1 MTTAIANTLNNIEEF
16 LPQTKQDSTQ
26 NFGVDKN
33 LNFKKVLDSKI
44 EENPQLTLGDF
55 KKTFTNNS
63 EALNNFKKI
72 LKKATN
78 EANVESSL
86 DLTLAKDIT
95 EIISELKENLETTNE
110 YTETEDE
117 ILENSEEVLLEASQ
131 EEAPL
136 FYEQIISITNSYT
149 NKETELSQSLI
160 ESNIEIEENNNF
172 LEETVELI
180 DSIENLADETV
191 AKSTLSDELAEKIE
205 SVLDE
210 EALKELNIES
220 IEAEIDSSEGEA
232 FLQQQAPEE
241 YGIKAMVNQE
251 LEVFDLKL
259 EQVSSIQS
267 NNNSV
272 QPKAS
277 EINPARI
284 LEQIS
289 KQMENLQNSSKVNLV
304 LNPESLGKVNIQLL
318 TTKEGLTAQFTVAT
332 QEARDLIMKGLDGL
346 KDTLL
351 SQGINI
357 DNVSVKLND
366 IQKSEYSQDWTEQ
379 EGSRGGNKGQGQSN
393 REEKQKGLFEQMM
406 AQTNQ
411 KEENGNV

>member
-1 MTTAIANTLNNIEEF
+1 
-16 LPQTKQDSTQ
+16 
-26 NFGVDKN
+26 
-33 LNFKKVLDSKI
+33 
-44 EENPQLTLGDF
+44 
-55 KKTFTNNS
+55 
-63 EALNNFKKI
+63 
-72 LKKATN
+72 
-78 EANVESSL
+78 
-86 DLTLAKDIT
+86 
-95 EIISELKENLETTNE
+95 
-110 YTETEDE
+110 
-117 ILENSEEVLLEASQ
+117 
-131 EEAPL
+131 
-136 FYEQIISITNSYT
+136 
-149 NKETELSQSLI
+149 
-160 ESNIEIEENNNF
+160 
-172 LEETVELI
+172 
-180 DSIENLADETV
+180 
-191 AKSTLSDELAEKIE
+191 
-205 SVLDE
+205 
-210 EALKELNIES
+210 
-220 IEAEIDSSEGEA
+220 
-232 FLQQQAPEE
+232 
-241 YGIKAMVNQE
+241 MVNQE

-393 REEKQKGLFEQMM
+393 REEKEKGLFEQMM